1 MAASLGLDKSYPVQ
15 YLIWLRDFISG
26 DFGKSLLNG
35 MDVRDMILE
44 KLPITL
50 ELLVVSMILAIVL
63 AVIFGVTSAIYKGS
77 WFDQLIRLLSTG
89 FLAVPAFCL
98 GLIFILIF
106 AVKLKWLPSMGYV
119 PFTEDPIGH
128 LKCLAMPVLA
138 MALMEQAS
146 LTRYIRSEMLE
157 VLGSNY
163 VRTAKA
169 KGLTKNSVY
178 YRHAFKNVSVTV
190 ITLIGM
196 RIGQLIGGAVV
207 IEQVFSW
214 GGIGWYLY
222 SSITSQDYP
231 AVQAT
236 VLLIAAI
243 MVLLN
248 MVATSCTPP
257 STRGSSWTETRRED
271 MKKLGSEANHA
282 GWKRRHLRFTTVFAI
297 AILLIALT
305 AALFPSLLTSYDP
318 TAIDMKNKL
327 SGPAAATGLAP
338 MNTAG
343 TSGHGS
349 STAPGPACRWAS
361 ARRRWPC

>member
-1 MAASLGLDKSYPVQ
+1 MLKKITHSSLLKYIVKRLLMAILVLFLVSVIVFAAVRLCPGDPVASKIGPHGDFSQENYDRVAASLGLDKPYPVQ
-15 YLIWLRDFISG
+15 YLIWLRDFLSG

-35 MDVRDMILE
+35 TDVRDTFLA
-44 KLPITL
+44 KLPVTL
-50 ELLVVSMILAIVL
+50 ELLVVSMVLAVLLAIV
-63 AVIFGVTSAIYKGS
+63 FGVTSAIHKGS
-77 WFDQLIRLLSTG
+77 WFDQVIRLFSTG

-98 GLIFILIF
+98 GIIFILIF

-119 PFTEDPIGH
+119 PFWEDPVSH
-128 LKCLAMPVLA
+128 LKHLAMPALT

-163 VRTAKA
+163 VRTAKS
-169 KGLTKNSVY
+169 KNAVY

-214 GGIGWYLY
+214 SGCGWYLY

-231 AVQAT
+231 AVQAS
-236 VLLIAAI
+236 VLLIAAV

-248 MVATSCTPP
+248 MLC
-257 STRGSSWTETRRED
+257 D
-271 MKKLGSEANHA
+271 
-282 GWKRRHLRFTTVFAI
+282 
-297 AILLIALT
+297 ILYA
-305 AALFPSLLTSYDP
+305 
-318 TAIDMKNKL
+318 AIDPRIKL
-327 SGPAAATGLAP
+327 D
-338 MNTAG
+338 
-343 TSGHGS
+343 
-349 STAPGPACRWAS
+349 
-361 ARRRWPC
+361 

>member
-1 MAASLGLDKSYPVQ
+1 MLNRICHSALLKYIVKRLLMAILVLLLVSIIVFAAVRLCPGDPVATKIGPHGDYSQENYDRVAASLGLDKSYPVQ
-15 YLIWLRDFISG
+15 YLIWLRDFVSG

-35 MDVRDMILE
+35 LDVRDMILE

-50 ELLVVSMILAIVL
+50 ELLVVSMILAILL
-63 AVIFGVTSAIYKGS
+63 AVVFGVTSAIYKGS

-119 PFTEDPIGH
+119 SFFEDPVGH
-128 LKCLAMPVLA
+128 LKCLLMPVLA

-169 KGLTKNSVY
+169 KGLTKNAVY

-207 IEQVFSW
+207 VEQVFSW

-248 MVATSCTPP
+248 MVC
-257 STRGSSWTETRRED
+257 D
-271 MKKLGSEANHA
+271 
-282 GWKRRHLRFTTVFAI
+282 
-297 AILLIALT
+297 ILYA
-305 AALFPSLLTSYDP
+305 
-318 TAIDMKNKL
+318 AIDPRIKL
-327 SGPAAATGLAP
+327 D
-338 MNTAG
+338 
-343 TSGHGS
+343 
-349 STAPGPACRWAS
+349 
-361 ARRRWPC
+361 